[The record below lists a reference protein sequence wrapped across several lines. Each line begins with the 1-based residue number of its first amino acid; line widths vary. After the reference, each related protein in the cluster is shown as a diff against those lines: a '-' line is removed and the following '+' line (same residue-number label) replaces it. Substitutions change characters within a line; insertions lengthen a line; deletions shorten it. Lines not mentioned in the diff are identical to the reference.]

1 MRAGPLSGRA
11 FRRFFLGRSLSLVG
25 DAVVPAALAL
35 ALLRA
40 TGSVSSLALVL
51 GCAMVPKLVLLPV
64 GGVVADRLNARTVA
78 VATDLVRCGMQL
90 LVGLQLLGSD
100 PSIGLIAAAEVVGGA
115 ASAFATPAL
124 SPLVSATVAAEH
136 RQRANS
142 LLGTAGSVA
151 RLGGPAL
158 AGLLIWS
165 VGPGWAFILDAGTF
179 AASAALL
186 LGVRIAHA
194 PLPKRSFRSDLMAGW
209 AEVRSRDW
217 YWTSLVA
224 HGIWNLTAAVFMV
237 LGPAIAVRSP
247 GGEGSWVAVLQSGSI
262 GVLVGAL
269 LAGRCRVR
277 RPVAAG
283 NLAAG
288 LYALPLAALAA
299 SAPAPVVIGAYGVA
313 MAGLGFLGPVW
324 ETTVQ
329 NTIPEHALARVMSYD
344 WLMSLGAMPVGY
356 FLAPLAAEAWGST
369 TTLTASALLVGGA
382 CVATLAVPG
391 VRRFVV
397 AAEERRTEPVP
408 DEARET
414 EPVPDGARET
424 EPVPDGA
431 RETEPVPDGARETE
445 PVPDGARE
453 TEPVPDG
460 ARETVPAPDGAR
472 ETEPADVRAT

>member
-1 MRAGPLSGRA
+1 MSASPLRRRA
-11 FRRFFLGRSLSLVG
+11 FRRFFLGRSLSLLG

-51 GCAMVPKLVLLPV
+51 GCAMVPKLLLLPV
-64 GGVVADRLNARTVA
+64 GGVVADRFNARTVA
-78 VATDLVRCGMQL
+78 VGTDLVRCGMQL
-90 LVGLQLLGSD
+90 LVGLQLLGNE
-100 PSIGLIAAAEVVGGA
+100 PSVGLIAAAEVVGGA

-124 SPLVSATVAAEH
+124 SPLVTATVGNED

-165 VGPGWAFILDAGTF
+165 AGPGWAFVLDAVTF
-179 AASAALL
+179 AASATLL
-186 LGVRIAHA
+186 LSIRVAHV
-194 PLPKRSFRSDLMAGW
+194 PLPKRSFRSDLTEGW

-237 LGPAIAVRSP
+237 LGPVIAVRSL
-247 GGEGSWVAVLQSGSI
+247 GGEGSWVAVLQSGSV

-269 LAGRCRVR
+269 LAGRLRVR

-288 LYALPLAALAA
+288 LYALPLATLAVP
-299 SAPAPVVIGAYGVA
+299 APAPVVIGAYGVA

-324 ETTVQ
+324 ETTLQ
-329 NTIPEHALARVMSYD
+329 NTIPEHVLARVVSYD

-356 FLAPLAAEAWGST
+356 LVAPIASEAWGT
-369 TTLTASALLVGGA
+369 GTTLTTSALLVGGSCA
-382 CVATLAVPG
+382 ATLLVPG
-391 VRRFVV
+391 VRRFL
-397 AAEERRTEPVP
+397 AATEEERPEPRR
-408 DEARET
+408 DAARDAR
-414 EPVPDGARET
+414 PVDGKADGRIAR
-424 EPVPDGA
+424 
-431 RETEPVPDGARETE
+431 
-445 PVPDGARE
+445 
-453 TEPVPDG
+453 
-460 ARETVPAPDGAR
+460 
-472 ETEPADVRAT
+472 

>member
-51 GCAMVPKLVLLPV
+51 GCAMVPKLLLLPV

-90 LVGLQLLGSD
+90 LVGLQLLGDD

-356 FLAPLAAEAWGST
+356 LLAPLAAEAWGST

-382 CVATLAVPG
+382 CLATLAVPG

-397 AAEERRTEPVP
+397 AAEERRTEP
-408 DEARET
+408 A
-414 EPVPDGARET
+414 PDGARET

-453 TEPVPDG
+453 TEPV
-460 ARETVPAPDGAR
+460 
-472 ETEPADVRAT
+472 DVRAT